1 MGVAADGTRRTSVF
15 IVGGGPVGLAM
26 GLLLDRFGIDA
37 VIVEKSPTTT
47 DHPKSRGCWV
57 RTMELFRLWGIEQA
71 IRDRGLQDKSDMFVQ
86 VESIAGR
93 EISRSRPEPNLG
105 QTPAWKSL
113 VAQDAV
119 EEEIYKVIEHSNQV
133 QVHFSTEFVGFEE
146 VEDGVICEVRS
157 VDSGRTEHWHA
168 KYLLACDGAGSRTRS
183 KAGIEMEGPATLSV
197 ILNQYWR
204 GDLSHLPLAREAA
217 GYMVYSK
224 EPATGMP
231 PRASILNT
239 NGRDRWL
246 SLIQI
251 GWEKDER
258 PRPWTEAEMIEI
270 IRTHTGVP
278 DLEVTLLNESI
289 WRMSRQVAKNFRSR
303 RVLLVGDAAH
313 RFPPTGGFGLNS
325 GVQDAHNLAWKL
337 VYVLRGLASDKLL
350 DSYDVE
356 RRPVA
361 QSNADFSF
369 GNMIRF
375 RRIDDAVRS
384 GNEDRIRFWV
394 NDLDNHL
401 HSIGQALGFSYEQ
414 GAIIPDGTP
423 RGGHLTRVY
432 TPTDRPG
439 GRFPHIWLDMARKHS
454 TLDWFDKEFTVVT
467 GPLGD
472 DWCEAGRDVAKK
484 TGLPINVKKLPN
496 AHESD
501 GIHMG
506 LRGAVLVRPDG
517 HVAWRMPYI
526 PSDPSREL
534 ADALKTVLH

>member
-1 MGVAADGTRRTSVF
+1 
-15 IVGGGPVGLAM
+15 
-26 GLLLDRFGIDA
+26 
-37 VIVEKSPTTT
+37 
-47 DHPKSRGCWV
+47 
-57 RTMELFRLWGIEQA
+57 
-71 IRDRGLQDKSDMFVQ
+71 
-86 VESIAGR
+86 
-93 EISRSRPEPNLG
+93 
-105 QTPAWKSL
+105 
-113 VAQDAV
+113 
-119 EEEIYKVIEHSNQV
+119 
-133 QVHFSTEFVGFEE
+133 
-146 VEDGVICEVRS
+146 
-157 VDSGRTEHWHA
+157 
-168 KYLLACDGAGSRTRS
+168 
-183 KAGIEMEGPATLSV
+183 MEGPATLAV
-197 ILNQYWR
+197 ILNEYWR
-204 GDLSHLPLAREAA
+204 ADLSRFPLAREAA
-217 GYMVYSK
+217 GYMVYSR
-224 EPATGMP
+224 EPAAGMP

-258 PRPWTEAEMIEI
+258 PRPWTDAEMIEI

-278 DLEVTLLNESI
+278 DLEVTLLNSSI
-289 WRMSRQVAKNFRSR
+289 WRMSRQVAKNFRSN
-303 RVLLVGDAAH
+303 RVFLVGDAAH

-337 VYVLRGLASDKLL
+337 VYVLRGLASEKLL
-350 DSYDVE
+350 DCYDVE

-361 QSNADFSF
+361 QSNADFSY

-401 HSIGQALGFSYEQ
+401 HSIGQALGFSYEE

-439 GRFPHIWLDMARKHS
+439 GRFPHLWLDMARKHS
-454 TLDWFDKEFTVVT
+454 TLDWFDKEFTVVA

-472 DWCEAGRDVAKK
+472 DWLEAGRDVAEK

-496 AHESD
+496 AHAAD
-501 GIHMG
+501 GIQMG

-526 PSDPSREL
+526 PSDPAREL
-534 ADALKTVLH
+534 AGALKTVLH

>member
-1 MGVAADGTRRTSVF
+1 MAVAEDATRRTSVF

-37 VIVEKSPTTT
+37 VVVEKAPTTT

-57 RTMELFRLWGIEQA
+57 RTMEIFRQWGIEQA

-86 VESIAGR
+86 VESIAGP

-119 EEEIYKVIEHSNQV
+119 EEEIYKVIEHSNLV
-133 QVHFSTEFVGFEE
+133 QVMFSTEFVGFEE
-146 VEDGVICEVRS
+146 VEDGVVCEIRS
-157 VDSGRTEHWHA
+157 VDTGRSERWHA
-168 KYLLACDGAGSRTRS
+168 KYLLACDGAGSNTRRG
-183 KAGIEMEGPATLSV
+183 AGIEMEGPATLAV
-197 ILNQYWR
+197 IQNEYWR
-204 GDLSHLPLAREAA
+204 GDLSRFPLAREAA
-217 GYMVYSK
+217 GYMVYSNK
-224 EPATGMP
+224 PGMP
-231 PRASILNT
+231 MRTSMLNT
-239 NGRDRWL
+239 NGKDRWL
-246 SLIQI
+246 SLLQI

-258 PRPWTEAEMIEI
+258 PRPWTDAEIIEI
-270 IRTHTGVP
+270 IRNQCGVP
-278 DLEVTLLNESI
+278 DLDVTLLNRSV
-289 WRMSRQVAKNFRSR
+289 WRMTRQVAKTFRHR
-303 RVLLVGDAAH
+303 RVFLVGDAAH

-337 VYVLRGLASDKLL
+337 VYVLRGQASEKLL

-361 QSNADFSF
+361 QSNADFSY

-401 HSIGQALGFSYEQ
+401 HSIGQALGFSYEE
-414 GAIIPDGTP
+414 GAVIPDGTP

-432 TPTDRPG
+432 TPSDRPG

-454 TLDWFDKEFTVVT
+454 TLDWFDKEFTVVA

-472 DWCEAGRDVAKK
+472 VWLEAGRDVAAK
-484 TGLPINVKKLPN
+484 TGLPLNVQMLPN
-496 AHESD
+496 AQESD

-526 PSDPSREL
+526 PPDPAREL
-534 ADALKTVLH
+534 AGALQTVLH

>member
-1 MGVAADGTRRTSVF
+1 MAVAEDATRRTSVF

-37 VIVEKSPTTT
+37 VVVEKAPTTT

-57 RTMELFRLWGIEQA
+57 RTMEIFRQWGIEQA

-86 VESIAGR
+86 VESIAGP

-119 EEEIYKVIEHSNQV
+119 EEEIYKVIEHSNLV
-133 QVHFSTEFVGFEE
+133 QVLFSTEFVGFED
-146 VEDGVICEVRS
+146 VEDGVICEIRS
-157 VDSGRTEHWHA
+157 VETGRSERWHA
-168 KYLLACDGAGSRTRS
+168 KYLLACDGAGSNTRRN
-183 KAGIEMEGPATLSV
+183 AGIEMEGPATLAV
-197 ILNQYWR
+197 IQNEYWR
-204 GDLSHLPLAREAA
+204 GDLSRFPLAREAA
-217 GYMVYSK
+217 GYMVYSSK
-224 EPATGMP
+224 PGMP
-231 PRASILNT
+231 MRTSMLNT
-239 NGRDRWL
+239 NGKDRWL
-246 SLIQI
+246 SLLQI

-258 PRPWTEAEMIEI
+258 PRPWTDAEIIEI
-270 IRTHTGVP
+270 IRNQCGVP
-278 DLEVTLLNESI
+278 DLDVTLLNRSV
-289 WRMSRQVAKNFRSR
+289 WRMTRQVAKTFRHR
-303 RVLLVGDAAH
+303 RVFLVGDAAH

-337 VYVLRGLASDKLL
+337 VYVLRGQASEKLL

-361 QSNADFSF
+361 QSNADFSY

-401 HSIGQALGFSYEQ
+401 HSIGQALGFSYEA
-414 GAIIPDGTP
+414 GAVIPDGTP

-432 TPTDRPG
+432 TPSDRPG

-454 TLDWFDKEFTVVT
+454 TLDWFDKDFTVVA

-472 DWCEAGRDVAKK
+472 VWMEAGRDVAAK
-484 TGLPINVKKLPN
+484 TGLPLHVKMLPD
-496 AHESD
+496 AQEKD

-526 PSDPSREL
+526 PSDPAREL
-534 ADALKTVLH
+534 AGALQTVLH